1 VPVSALTGEGLD
13 ELRRAIDAR
22 LSAGLE
28 TMEVSVPTT
37 DGAGL
42 AWLYAHAEVL
52 SRDDGEDAIRLTV
65 RISPADRARF
75 EDRA

>member
-1 VPVSALTGEGLD
+1 
-13 ELRRAIDAR
+13 
-22 LSAGLE
+22 
-28 TMEVSVPTT
+28 MEVSVPTT